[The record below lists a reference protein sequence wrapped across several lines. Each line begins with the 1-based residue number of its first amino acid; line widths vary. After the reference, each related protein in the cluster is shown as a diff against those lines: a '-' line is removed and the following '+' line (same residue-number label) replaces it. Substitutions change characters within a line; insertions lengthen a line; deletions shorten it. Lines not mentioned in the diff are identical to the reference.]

1 MLKYTVIL
9 FLFFSTNA
17 TAQYIGGSNDGFLQL
32 AVTNQNILPN
42 IYAGGSNDGYYQTT
56 IINQNTLPNIY
67 AGGSND
73 GYHQITII
81 NQNTLPDIYA
91 GGSNDGYNQTAI
103 INQNTLPNIYAGGNN
118 DGFHQINIINQNT
131 LPNIYTGSSNDG
143 YSSKT
148 VFGQNSLCTGDIA
161 TWNGSVSIAWENPAN
176 WDCGTLPNIN
186 SNVIIPSG
194 LARYPTVSFT
204 YEIKSLYL
212 QPGSSVTVLPA
223 VNFKLNGN

>member
-1 MLKYTVIL
+1 MLKYIIIL
-9 FLFFSTNA
+9 FLFFTTNA
-17 TAQYIGGSNDGFLQL
+17 AAQYKGGSNDGFLQL
-32 AVTNQNILPN
+32 AVT
-42 IYAGGSNDGYYQTT
+42 
-56 IINQNTLPNIY
+56 NQNTLPNIY

-73 GYHQITII
+73 GYHQ
-81 NQNTLPDIYA
+81 
-91 GGSNDGYNQTAI
+91 TAI
-103 INQNTLPNIYAGGNN
+103 INQNTLPNIYSGGSN
-118 DGFHQINIINQNT
+118 DGFHQITIINQNT

-143 YSSKT
+143 FASKI
-148 VFGQNSLCTGDIA
+148 VFGQNSFCTGDIA

-176 WDCGTLPNIN
+176 WDCGTLPGIS

-194 LARYPTVSFT
+194 LTRYPTVSFT